1 MSWLKE
7 ADDGHDD
14 EQDGNDG
21 DDGCDTPR
29 DARPGQRG
37 GNLLTLLT
45 RTVIE
50 LVPHCHD
57 IPFYFAMG
65 AVGPFGSWA
74 VRYKLICLCLYGL
87 VAEVSSKSYAS
98 LCWLLGSH
106 FIGVC
111 PQPFSGFGS
120 YVSSVRVYCLR
131 GTPGDKDVDSR
142 V

>member
-1 MSWLKE
+1 MRLMTAMMMNRMATTAMMAATPHETPGLDSEE
-7 ADDGHDD
+7 AISSR
-14 EQDGNDG
+14 
-21 DDGCDTPR
+21 CSR
-29 DARPGQRG
+29 VLSS
-37 GNLLTLLT
+37 NLSHT
-45 RTVIE
+45 
-50 LVPHCHD
+50 
-57 IPFYFAMG
+57 AMTYLSTSRWG
-65 AVGPFGSWA
+65 AVGPPRSQT
-74 VRYKLICLCLYGL
+74 VRYKLICFCLYGL

-131 GTPGDKDVDSR
+131 GTPGDKDVDGR